1 MENEGVGV
9 GHGFQPTRHSIAAM
23 TNRPFGID
31 PDIRTAATLPARVYS
46 DPALFELQRE
56 RGFART
62 WQYAGHD
69 DLVSVA
75 GQVFPFTLLPGTLDE
90 PLLLTRDGED
100 RLHCLSN
107 VCTHRGTLVVEG
119 AAHLQQLRCRYHGR
133 RFSLDGR
140 FHSMPEFER
149 TANFPSKADDLPAVS
164 LDRLERFLM
173 VALAPAMPFDDVA
186 TPVRSR
192 LASLPFAN
200 LAFDAAAARD
210 YLVEANW
217 ALYVDNYLEGFHIPY
232 VHSSLAA
239 TLDYGA
245 YAVELER
252 YAVLQLGIAKLGE
265 RAFALPASHRDAD
278 RSVAAYYFWLF
289 PTTMFNVYPW
299 GVSVNVVTPLAVDRT
314 RVSFLPFVW
323 DESLRGE
330 GAGSGL
336 DRVEREDEAI
346 VEAVQRGVRSRL
358 YDRGRYSA
366 TREIGVHHFHRL
378 LAEFMHA

>member
-1 MENEGVGV
+1 VSE
-9 GHGFQPTRHSIAAM
+9 
-23 TNRPFGID
+23 RPFGID

-46 DPALFELQRE
+46 DPALFHLQQE
-56 RGFART
+56 RVFART

-75 GQVFPFTLLPGTLDE
+75 GQVFPFTLLPGALDE
-90 PLLLTRDGED
+90 PLVLTRDADD

-119 AAHLQQLRCRYHGR
+119 AGHLQQLRCRYHGR
-133 RFSLDGR
+133 RFALDGR
-140 FHSMPEFER
+140 FHSMPEFEG
-149 TANFPSKADDLPAVS
+149 TANFPSKADDLPQVS
-164 LDRLERFLM
+164 LARLERFLM
-173 VALAPAMPFDDVA
+173 VAPAPAMPFDDVGSPLR
-186 TPVRSR
+186 TR
-192 LASLPFAN
+192 LAGLPFAD
-200 LAFDAAAARD
+200 LVYDDAAARD

-232 VHSSLAA
+232 VHSSLAT

-252 YAVLQLGIAKLGE
+252 YTVLQLGIAKPGE
-265 RAFALPASHRDAD
+265 RAFALPAGHRDAD
-278 RSVAAYYFWLF
+278 RSIAAYYFWLF

-314 RVSFLPFVW
+314 RVRFLPFVW
-323 DESLRGE
+323 DEQLRGE

-358 YDRGRYSA
+358 YDRGRYSP
-366 TREIGVHHFHRL
+366 TREGGVHHFHRL